1 MKWKTDLLINFSHE
15 AEHSIRMLE
24 NKRLR
29 NFFSQRILWP
39 SMTKKKKSLALNLYF
54 KALHHLSN
62 RNLAHQAWNCFECL
76 WPWRCCHIC
85 NSRKHYA
92 EMPQKC
98 YLSPNFNLLDN
109 SPVCKRIFPP
119 AILDAKSKTLLTIF
133 PKAMILEFSTCCIFQ
148 NKKYLQNLPS

>member
-1 MKWKTDLLINFSHE
+1 MKLNTVLECLRTRDSGTFFPNGFCDLAWL
-15 AEHSIRMLE
+15 
-24 NKRLR
+24 
-29 NFFSQRILWP
+29 
-39 SMTKKKKSLALNLYF
+39 KKSLTLNLYF

-119 AILDAKSKTLLTIF
+119 AILDAKSKMLLTIF